1 MSFDLILSSLFYRG
15 KEWFVFDDILRC
27 LPKEKVCLVTQ
38 QSKKDMLHFT
48 YRFGVA
54 SDWLFDKSIL
64 FERHFFNSNRMG
76 RIVFTNLLI
85 NADRVQDLLQKYFD
99 SAFRLSVERFHLK
112 ETSLDSEW
120 FEWNWKPMQ
129 KVRSPLIKRKLTT
142 LECPE
147 PSTSLEKRTRKTKS
161 KNIESNE
168 MDDNSQLESNSN
180 KKRRNSTDLDVSVA
194 KEAKLCVSRCSEQG
208 DENLQILNDQLST
221 DGTSNQ
227 STVAMNKL
235 SAKKSSTASS
245 YLKDDDLHSTAI
257 EDKSAE
263 TLQLSHNFNQQDH
276 ENVNGGNENAYN
288 MNVELADD
296 DGELRN
302 VQKISSISGDNMS
315 IVDVFEKTDE
325 CNDFAEKNM
334 QENED
339 LPASPNF
346 SMIENKELCAE
357 ESKTKQKRSLDN
369 SIKNDFDANSNPQHL
384 TSSTVCLCSV
394 KEDSKEEIYNEADTK
409 TFQFLEGLKATG
421 FVPIVKQLL
430 ENFEGDTKLSQIETK
445 LNNVETQLTNKKRSI
460 KLTEKRIQKKAKEL
474 EKLFETIGC
483 IKKEYQMLKSAQS
496 SLQKEKETIEIQV
509 KKCLEILNSSE

>member
-99 SAFRLSVERFHLK
+99 SAFRLSVEQFHLK

-120 FEWNWKPMQ
+120 FEWNWNPMQ

-147 PSTSLEKRTRKTKS
+147 PSTSLEKRKRKTKS
-161 KNIESNE
+161 KNVESNE

-194 KEAKLCVSRCSEQG
+194 KEAKLCVSRCSEQD
-208 DENLQILNDQLST
+208 DENLQIVNDQLST
-221 DGTSNQ
+221 DDTSNQ

-245 YLKDDDLHSTAI
+245 YLKDDDPHSTAI

-276 ENVNGGNENAYN
+276 ENVNGGDENAYN

-296 DGELRN
+296 DGELRD

-325 CNDFAEKNM
+325 CHDFAEKNT

-339 LPASPNF
+339 SPASPMF
-346 SMIENKELCAE
+346 SMIKNKELCAE

-394 KEDSKEEIYNEADTK
+394 KEDSKEEIYNEADTSRFY
-409 TFQFLEGLKATG
+409 TILKC
-421 FVPIVKQLL
+421 L
-430 ENFEGDTKLSQIETK
+430 
-445 LNNVETQLTNKKRSI
+445 
-460 KLTEKRIQKKAKEL
+460 
-474 EKLFETIGC
+474 
-483 IKKEYQMLKSAQS
+483 YLKSPRKQS
-496 SLQKEKETIEIQV
+496 FIT
-509 KKCLEILNSSE
+509 